1 MAKNLSAK
9 TRIRV
14 GHRKFLLF
22 KCQLSTC
29 CNFIT
34 SFTSN
39 HNKKYCFSHQNHY
52 QFLPQIKDFLK
63 TQIGKVQ

>member
-1 MAKNLSAK
+1 MAGNLSAK

-14 GHRKFLLF
+14 GRRKFLLF

-34 SFTSN
+34 SFTSEY
-39 HNKKYCFSHQNHY
+39 NKKYCFSHQNHY
-52 QFLPQIKDFLK
+52 QFLPEIKYFLK
-63 TQIGKVQ
+63 IQVDKVQ